1 MKQQIQDVFI
11 SVRWWAVVSVVWNIV
26 KWWPGLMISSKIKKL
41 FVSPSSLLSS
51 SLVCRGWTLRSWVS
65 PVSLPCQSSE
75 DHKIGSRSRSG
86 WSSLKTKVCPPVTSG
101 LMNTIKRIKTG
112 QTLRQNIWTFVS
124 ARRGWTIIKEINL
137 TCLVCCLAAG
147 YLLIFSIPSQWF
159 MSLWV

>member
-1 MKQQIQDVFI
+1 MVSSGQCCVKYCQVMARTDDLQQNKETICL
-11 SVRWWAVVSVVWNIV
+11 S
-26 KWWPGLMISSKIKKL
+26 

-75 DHKIGSRSRSG
+75 DHKIGSRTRSG